1 MFGNTGA
8 EPPKDAGDHPVGSA
22 SAAAAAAGQDPLS
35 AANSAT
41 VGRWLELLPERSWDE
56 TPDD

>member
-8 EPPKDAGDHPVGSA
+8 KSPKDAGDHPVGSV
-22 SAAAAAAGQDPLS
+22 SAAADGQDPLS

>member
-8 EPPKDAGDHPVGSA
+8 KPPKDAGDHPVGSV
-22 SAAAAAAGQDPLS
+22 SAADDGQDPLS